1 MTATTSA
8 GPAPAP
14 DRLRQISLAQRLLA
28 RPAAGA
34 LVIVVFVF
42 IVFSVLVRWPEGA
55 PRSCRSRAC

>member
-1 MTATTSA
+1 MAATPRA

-42 IVFSVLVRWPEGA
+42 IVFSVLSLPAGA